1 MHQKELD
8 GIEVETI
15 SRARMQRLMQERALA
30 EQNGLAQLARL
41 RQQLIS
47 VGARLNDLRH
57 QLYFPDVKG
66 YRQVSRLSLPVC
78 KAKQLVACYAWTGLC
93 LLGLEGV

>member
-1 MHQKELD
+1 MHQKEVD

-47 VGARLNDLRH
+47 TEARLNDLRH

-66 YRQVSRLSLPVC
+66 YRQVSRRVESLC
-78 KAKQLVACYAWTGLC
+78 
-93 LLGLEGV
+93 